1 MSSWYLYYNNI
12 IEESKMTL
20 EEALL
25 EIARLRSRIE
35 DLEYE
40 CGKWEQSYYDVLA
53 DNYKYVPMPLP
64 DNYAEM

>member
-1 MSSWYLYYNNI
+1 
-12 IEESKMTL
+12 MTL

-53 DNYKYVPMPLP
+53 DDYKYVPMPLP
-64 DNYAEM
+64 NNYAEV